1 MDTSS
6 RKENEVRIII
16 GADIVP
22 TVSNQDFFE
31 KAEMERLVDDNLFD
45 VLNNADYR
53 IFNLEVPL
61 TDKET
66 PINKCGPNLIASAK
80 SVEGLK
86 QIGTNFLT
94 LANNHILDQGVQGLM
109 STIEQLNY
117 AGIAYGG
124 VGMTPHEAVKPYIVG
139 IKGVKAGIYCC
150 AEHEFSIV
158 NDKQAGANPFDPLE
172 TPDHIVALKKQCDY
186 VICLYHGGKEHYRY
200 PSPNLQKVCRKLI
213 EKGTDLVICQHTHC
227 IGCEE
232 KYQNGTIVYGQGNF
246 LFDHSE
252 SEFWRTSLLVVID
265 IDKNSK
271 NESSIKIDYLPLE
284 KNKEAVRMSIGE
296 ERKKILEQFRKRSTE
311 IKEPGFVEKSYTAF
325 ALSMLDSYLGNF
337 AAIKKERFLYKVV
350 NKLSG
355 YHYGKWVLR
364 RKYGPD
370 QYTMM
375 RNFVECEAHRE
386 LLIDGLANSC
396 AKNKNQQ

>member
-124 VGMTPHEAVKPYIVG
+124 VGMTPHEAVKPYIVD

-158 NDKQAGANPFDPLE
+158 NDKKAGANPFDPLE
-172 TPDHIVALKKQCDY
+172 SFDHVKQLKTEAEY
-186 VICLYHGGKEHYRY
+186 VVVLYHGGKEHYRY
-200 PSPNLQKVCRKLI
+200 PSPNLQRICRKFI
-213 EKGTDLVICQHTHC
+213 EKGADLVVCQHSHC

-232 KYQNGTIVYGQGNF
+232 KWYGGRIVYGQGNF

-252 SEFWRTSLLVVID
+252 SEFWQTSLLISID
-265 IDKNSK
+265 IEKHFSGMLKTNISYVPLRKMKETVRLAEYEDRGRILDEFHERSALIGDPDFVKDQYQKFANSMIY
-271 NESSIKIDYLPLE
+271 NYL
-284 KNKEAVRMSIGE
+284 EAFTGRDQRNIF
-296 ERKKILEQFRKRSTE
+296 FR
-311 IKEPGFVEKSYTAF
+311 
-325 ALSMLDSYLGNF
+325 
-337 AAIKKERFLYKVV
+337 VV
-350 NKLSG
+350 NKLSNYRYG
-355 YHYGKWVLR
+355 QRKLRKKYGKEKRLAI
-364 RKYGPD
+364 
-370 QYTMM
+370 

-386 LLIDGLANSC
+386 LLIEGLSDDGPV
-396 AKNKNQQ
+396 